1 MTIIISIISKNS
13 YFESDDNLQQ
23 CNYIETYIIMTKY
36 SRSNSNHFMSA
47 KKMPTQKLHN
57 RFQAG
62 KNEIRV
68 DDFQKIVF
76 FQTFN

>member
-1 MTIIISIISKNS
+1 MT
-13 YFESDDNLQQ
+13 
-23 CNYIETYIIMTKY
+23 TY
-36 SRSNSNHFMSA
+36 SRSNSNHFTSA
-47 KKMPTQKLHN
+47 KKIPTQKLHN

-68 DDFQKIVF
+68 GDFQKIVF